1 MVFNKVGK
9 VAEKTR
15 KEKWKNSKS
24 KRDEMYYRHFS
35 RLKIVKRGATKRVGR
50 NRKSKL
56 LSILFSF
63 LGSEPP
69 IKSIQDVSRD
79 IGDISTG
86 EISRNKLIE
95 RFISRNLFLSL
106 SLSLYYLSLSNL
118 QKWEKK
124 VLNLETVYPSI
135 RAIKYTWHVIWRK

>member
-95 RFISRNLFLSL
+95 CFISRNLFLSL

-118 QKWEKK
+118 QK
-124 VLNLETVYPSI
+124 
-135 RAIKYTWHVIWRK
+135 